1 MAKQI
6 QFRGGTTAQHS
17 VFTGAIRE
25 ITVDTDKDTLVVHDG
40 TTVGGFPLAR
50 ESIVTSGLAI
60 KVDKNADIVGGT
72 GTKVTYD
79 SKGLVTSSTTPT
91 TIAGYSIADAYT
103 KTEVDNKISALVD
116 SAPETLDTLNELAAA
131 LGDDPN
137 FATTVT
143 NSIATKVV
151 KNADITFGTNTKI
164 TYDAKG
170 LVTGGSTPTTLAGYS
185 IANAYTKT
193 EVDSSLALK
202 VDDTEIA
209 SVNLLRADKY
219 LSAQNVA
226 KTTYDVNKKLIKVQ
240 YNNATDVDYEVL
252 SYTNGKLTNVA
263 HYVGSVLKG
272 NTVLTYVSGSLDS
285 APFIAV

>member
-25 ITVDTDKDTLVVHDG
+25 ITVDTDKDTIVVHDG

-50 ESIVTSGLAI
+50 ESVVTSVLAT
-60 KVDKNADIVGGT
+60 KVDKNA
-72 GTKVTYD
+72 
-79 SKGLVTSSTTPT
+79 
-91 TIAGYSIADAYT
+91 
-103 KTEVDNKISALVD
+103 N
-116 SAPETLDTLNELAAA
+116 
-131 LGDDPN
+131 
-137 FATTVT
+137 
-143 NSIATKVV
+143 
-151 KNADITFGTNTKI
+151 ITAGTNTKI

-170 LVTGGSTPTTLAGYS
+170 LVTGGSTPTTLDGYS

-219 LSAQNVA
+219 LAAQNIASMVYTSGDLT
-226 KTTYDVNKKLIKVQ
+226 KIQ
-240 YNNATDVDYEVL
+240 YKNATDVDYEVL
-252 SYTNGKLTNVA
+252 NYTSGNLTSIN
-263 HYVGSVLKG
+263 HYTSSVLRGTTTLSYSSG
-272 NTVLTYVSGSLDS
+272 NLVSAIYV
-285 APFIAV
+285 

>member
-1 MAKQI
+1 MAKQV

-17 VFTGAIRE
+17 VFTGANRE

-50 ESIVTSGLAI
+50 ESVVTSGLST
-60 KVDKNADIVGGT
+60 KVDKNTDIAGGT

-91 TIAGYSIADAYT
+91 TIAGYSILDVYT
-103 KTEVDNKISALVD
+103 KTEVDNKIAELVD
-116 SAPETLDTLNELAAA
+116 SAPGTLDTLNELAAA

-151 KNADITFGTNTKI
+151 KNTDITAGTNTKI

-170 LVTGGSTPTTLAGYS
+170 LVTDGSTPTTLAGYS

-193 EVDSSLALK
+193 EVDSALALK
-202 VDDTEIA
+202 VDDTEIT

-219 LSAQNVA
+219 LSAQNVV
-226 KTTYDVNKKLIKVQ
+226 KMTYDVNKKLIKVQ

-252 SYTNGKLTNVA
+252 SYTDGKLTNVA

-272 NTVLTYVSGSLDS
+272 NTVLTYAGGLLDN